1 MKIFTDCQC
10 HNSLDGNVCNV
21 TTGQCGQCKPG
32 FFGDFC
38 ESQCQCDNSL
48 DGNICEKTTGK
59 CGVCKP
65 GFGGHFCPGK

>member
-1 MKIFTDCQC
+1 M
-10 HNSLDGNVCNV
+10 

-38 ESQCQCDNSL
+38 ESQCHCDNSL
-48 DGNICEKTTGK
+48 DGNVCEKTTGK

-65 GFGGHFCPGK
+65 GFGGYFCPGK